1 MGSYPTRRQQRL
13 PGYNYSSAGCYF
25 VTLCIQDRLPLLGRV
40 VSGAMHLSPAGDLV
54 QRRCEE
60 IPQRYPDLHLD
71 TQMVMPDHLHAIVSL
86 SAEGRS
92 LSTVVHWIKSRTTA
106 DYAVGVRGAGWAPFR
121 GRLWQQGFHD
131 RIIRDDQE
139 LNAIREYVMQN
150 PARWGLKEQGG

>member
-1 MGSYPTRRQQRL
+1 
-13 PGYNYSSAGCYF
+13 
-25 VTLCIQDRLPLLGRV
+25 LPLLGRV
-40 VSGAMHLSPAGDLV
+40 VSGAMHRSPAGELV

-60 IPQRYPDLHLD
+60 IPQRYPDLTLD
-71 TQMVMPDHLHAIVSL
+71 TLMVMPDHLHVIVSL

-106 DYAVGVRGAGWAPFR
+106 DYALGVKGSGWTPFR